1 MKKRTKIII
10 AVSILLLIAIIGIFC
25 LAVYLDKKIGVN
37 IVTVVNTYDNRMVYA
52 AVATERG
59 INYPLND
66 VIIKD
71 LNLNEMDESN
81 VQIGNYIYLYINED
95 NTGFYCNSA
104 NYYCRV
110 ESINENSIYVK
121 IPEFSFYSLNAEEIN
136 IKDINGK
143 KISVSDL
150 KFGDNIKVVN
160 IWPDVIPAVA
170 ETYQGYSS
178 NRIYDVK
185 KIMIVEPNQETIEKL
200 ENRNMMAIK
209 NAVIVGVNENS
220 LYVVDSENKDLLYEV
235 SFTNEGNIG
244 FEQGQE
250 VTIYFNGKV
259 GSSDIKGVS
268 AIEYVGKIEIKD
280 GNKQL
285 ISNDVLKRFYTSY
298 DNVNINI
305 DNLTNTGLKLTV
317 TDNNN
322 IKYEFENKFYLS
334 KNVAEKSEQTA
345 VEKDNG
351 SIIIFP
357 GKGDEWQELS
367 KISNDVENTGT
378 AELVDENAT
387 RWTIDW
393 SNIYGTLGSGEY
405 RFVLGNAGDNP
416 NDFTTNGYDK
426 EIISVKF
433 TIDDNGQV
441 VDDEVNKGY

>member
-1 MKKRTKIII
+1 M
-10 AVSILLLIAIIGIFC
+10 
-25 LAVYLDKKIGVN
+25 
-37 IVTVVNTYDNRMVYA
+37 
-52 AVATERG
+52 
-59 INYPLND
+59 
-66 VIIKD
+66 
-71 LNLNEMDESN
+71 
-81 VQIGNYIYLYINED
+81 
-95 NTGFYCNSA
+95 
-104 NYYCRV
+104 
-110 ESINENSIYVK
+110 
-121 IPEFSFYSLNAEEIN
+121 
-136 IKDINGK
+136 
-143 KISVSDL
+143 
-150 KFGDNIKVVN
+150 
-160 IWPDVIPAVA
+160 
-170 ETYQGYSS
+170 
-178 NRIYDVK
+178 
-185 KIMIVEPNQETIEKL
+185 
-200 ENRNMMAIK
+200 
-209 NAVIVGVNENS
+209 
-220 LYVVDSENKDLLYEV
+220 
-235 SFTNEGNIG
+235 
-244 FEQGQE
+244 
-250 VTIYFNGKV
+250 
-259 GSSDIKGVS
+259 
-268 AIEYVGKIEIKD
+268 
-280 GNKQL
+280 

-441 VDDEVNKGY
+441 VDDEVSKGY